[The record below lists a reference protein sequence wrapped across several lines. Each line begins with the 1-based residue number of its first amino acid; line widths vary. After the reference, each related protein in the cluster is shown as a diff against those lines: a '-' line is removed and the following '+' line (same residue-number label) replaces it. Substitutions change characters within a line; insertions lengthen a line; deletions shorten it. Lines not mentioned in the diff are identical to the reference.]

1 MSQAGFR
8 EGNDR
13 VAWWKVA
20 MHLDEAQLALANAI
34 AHNVDDPTAAI
45 AVQERLREVQSIL
58 LEIFSAKGLLPAA
71 ANSAAHVPPPSV
83 PPDPVDGSVGA
94 ATQVVEATVVPTDE
108 SALVSPTAIDD
119 VPGVP
124 PAPTEGV
131 EDAVAAAVKA
141 EAYEVATSAEAE
153 VSR

>member
-20 MHLDEAQLALANAI
+20 MHLDEAQIALTNAM
-34 AHNVDDPTAAI
+34 AHDVDDPTAAL
-45 AVQERLREVQSIL
+45 AVQERLREAQAIL
-58 LEIFSAKGLLPAA
+58 LEIFSARGLLPAA
-71 ANSAAHVPPPSV
+71 ANGAAHVTP
-83 PPDPVDGSVGA
+83 
-94 ATQVVEATVVPTDE
+94 
-108 SALVSPTAIDD
+108 
-119 VPGVP
+119 P
-124 PAPTEGV
+124 PAPPVPVDDDVGASLQVIEAEAVPAEEARSEPTEGA

-141 EAYEVATSAEAE
+141 EAYEAATSAEAE